1 MRRRPILILSSR
13 SHVRGQKQLSRKP
26 PLQQPLLTATV
37 TLSIIRHLNARRVRP
52 VLTLSVHFSTVLS
65 NVISLLES
73 KLIHGSVLLE
83 ANRIP
88 NLVSPCLAEKV
99 RRANSTIAIRHSV
112 LEQKGRYLNVL
123 VYNKPLSS
131 YPRMT

>member
-1 MRRRPILILSSR
+1 MLKSTFTILTCLLLGLSFTAEAADNASGTHEDR
-13 SHVRGQKQLSRKP
+13 SENGDWFIVPKDDKHLDIINSKTKVRK
-26 PLQQPLLTATV
+26 T
-37 TLSIIRHLNARRVRP
+37 
-52 VLTLSVHFSTVLS
+52 
-65 NVISLLES
+65 LLES

-131 YPRMT
+131 YLRMT